1 MALPFLLEEEIRP
14 TFLEINLELNG
25 LTDEELQLVNS
36 FKKYFTKTWINGSEN
51 LSVFYNEVTTNNGAE
66 SYHNKLRSYLKLI
79 HPNIWK
85 FMSSMDKVM
94 CDYDL
99 ELKRLDDGLQI
110 TRMPKLKSRS
120 NADLRMEYKTKYLN
134 KKYSTFEYSNSSTI
148 GDENRRIL
156 NSISTD

>member
-1 MALPFLLEEEIRP
+1 MDTSVDGFAIFIRRRNS
-14 TFLEINLELNG
+14 TYFFEINLELNG
-25 LTDEELQLVNS
+25 LTDVELQLVNS

-66 SYHNKLRSYLKLI
+66 SYHNTLRSYLKSI

-120 NADLRMEYKTKYLN
+120 NADFRMQYKLN
-134 KKYSTFEYSNSSTI
+134 T
-148 GDENRRIL
+148 
-156 NSISTD
+156 

>member
-1 MALPFLLEEEIRP
+1 MDTSVDGFAIFIRRRNS
-14 TFLEINLELNG
+14 TYFFEINLELNG
-25 LTDEELQLVNS
+25 LTDVELQLVNS

-66 SYHNKLRSYLKLI
+66 SYHNTLRSYLKSI

-99 ELKRLDDGLQI
+99 ELKLDDGLQI

-120 NADLRMEYKTKYLN
+120 NVDFRMQYKLN
-134 KKYSTFEYSNSSTI
+134 T
-148 GDENRRIL
+148 
-156 NSISTD
+156 